1 MNSSRALRRGL
12 ISLFAFGYYWA
23 VVHMTGL
30 SIRLTT
36 MGQFFGHVLIYGA
49 AVALF
54 AMLIFAFEQSRAK
67 EKTKELAAG
76 AARVP

>member
-1 MNSSRALRRGL
+1 
-12 ISLFAFGYYWA
+12 
-23 VVHMTGL
+23 MTGL